1 MTNKK
6 RKRRARPPLDERHRL
21 AIEML
26 ARKGIHDTM
35 DEIASLC
42 GVDRRTLYRWRQRED
57 FNKEY
62 EKVHRGFI
70 SAIRRRHKSTVDWLA
85 LSSDE
90 LTERC
95 RMLGLI

>member
-6 RKRRARPPLDERHRL
+6 RKRRTRPPLDERHRL

-26 ARKGIHDTM
+26 TRKGVHDTM

-42 GVDRRTLYRWRQRED
+42 SVDRRTLYRWRQRED

-62 EKVHRGFI
+62 ERVHRGFI
-70 SAIRRRHKSTVDWLA
+70 SAIRRRHRSAVDWSV
-85 LSSDE
+85 LSADE
-90 LTERC
+90 LTDSC